1 MNELEIKTKIKQE
14 TLRLMF
20 AVEDAR
26 NLSQIEGVDDYLD
39 KMDGSIER
47 AIVRICQAKKAGYD
61 KIKIIDNLEALN
73 EGLDLSDLAANP
85 ILQIDKVFIK
95 SGKTMIPFNAF
106 YTLDYKTIVIE
117 EDLPKGSEV
126 IIYYYPAKTNLAKL
140 REDVIAIIPLFV
152 KSELY
157 EEDEYNVARQARSLF
172 ESELQAININSQ
184 TVQTK
189 VVNIFGGI

>member
-1 MNELEIKTKIKQE
+1 MNELDIKTKIKQE

-26 NLSQIEGVDDYLD
+26 NLSKIEGVDDYLD

-47 AIVRICQAKKAGYD
+47 AIVRICQAKKAGYE
-61 KIKIIDNLEALN
+61 KIKITDNLEALN
-73 EGLDLSDLAANP
+73 EGLDLYSHAGSP

-95 SGKTMIPFNAF
+95 SGKTIRPFNAF
-106 YTLDYKTIVIE
+106 YTLDYETIVIE

-126 IIYYYPAKTNLAKL
+126 IIYYYPATTKLTKL

-157 EEDEYNVARQARSLF
+157 EEDEYNVARQARSMF

>member
-1 MNELEIKTKIKQE
+1 MNELDIKTKIKQE

-157 EEDEYNVARQARSLF
+157 EEDEYNVARQARSMF